1 MSGFVRLEKTVRFPK
16 KEKILTESF
25 RLFLSRGYDAV
36 SFTDIEKAAN
46 VTRGIIFYYFKGK
59 EDLLRQVADAFVIQ
73 FLKSDNLTEGCSSSP
88 TPLKIFLE
96 NCIDRIRER
105 IRFFFDEV
113 GDGIEITAAS
123 FLSFTLY
130 LRDHHAGWKDSLKSF
145 KEELYLIWEEAIT
158 LAKDRGEI
166 RKDVD
171 THKLITV
178 FFLTYTGAA
187 YDGALDDKLLV
198 EGLYD
203 SWMFTYQSYTIK

>member
-1 MSGFVRLEKTVRFPK
+1 M
-16 KEKILTESF
+16 
-25 RLFLSRGYDAV
+25 
-36 SFTDIEKAAN
+36 
-46 VTRGIIFYYFKGK
+46 
-59 EDLLRQVADAFVIQ
+59 IQ

-113 GDGIEITAAS
+113 EDGIEITAAS

-187 YDGALDDKLLV
+187 YDGALDNKLPV
-198 EGLYD
+198 EELYD